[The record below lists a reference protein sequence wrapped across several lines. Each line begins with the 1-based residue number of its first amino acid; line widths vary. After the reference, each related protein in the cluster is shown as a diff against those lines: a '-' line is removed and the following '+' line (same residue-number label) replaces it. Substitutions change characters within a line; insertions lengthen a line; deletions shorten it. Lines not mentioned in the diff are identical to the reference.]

1 MKRLPYI
8 QDTSLTVHKKNT
20 PHLIDTSTNLY
31 TSQTSEV
38 YVMSQT
44 INWLD
49 EDVEIYDY
57 DGNVS
62 YLISSRDDSSH
73 FLNPESKFYLRST
86 QAKPGLMIDT
96 VSDIL

>member
-1 MKRLPYI
+1 
-8 QDTSLTVHKKNT
+8 
-20 PHLIDTSTNLY
+20 
-31 TSQTSEV
+31 
-38 YVMSQT
+38 MSQT

-96 VSDIL
+96 VSDILWTLLNPHQLTSRRVSFQLRPPMNYISQTI